1 MGMAPYVRREQIEKA
16 DELLKFAR
24 SIFNEKRPSALRRA
38 SKIYKECNLSLM
50 AEKIEKEAKQWEDW
64 SF

>member
-1 MGMAPYVRREQIEKA
+1 MGMAPYVRREQIERA

-24 SIFNEKRPSALRRA
+24 SIFNEKRSEALRKV
-38 SKIYKECNLSLM
+38 SKMYKECDLTLL
-50 AEKIEKEAKQWEDW
+50 AEKIEKEAETWENW